1 MAQLVEH
8 WPSVHEA
15 VGWIPSTTKAV
26 VVTHAYKLSIQE
38 ESGGQKSKVTL
49 IDMRSYRKRRR
60 KKLSQGESKKE
71 V

>member
-1 MAQLVEH
+1 
-8 WPSVHEA
+8 